1 MIRQGVDLANLSIE
15 HLGLFASPTRALRLS
30 TIHAAKGR
38 EYAAICIIG
47 MRTGSFPHYK
57 TTDLLSEKRQ
67 FYVAITRA
75 ERFLMYV
82 AERDRWNNPPSPFLG
97 PSGIDFLQNS

>member
-1 MIRQGVDLANLSIE
+1 MARQKVDVTNLSID

-38 EYAAICIIG
+38 EYAAVCIIG
-47 MRTGSFPHYK
+47 MRTGSFPYYN
-57 TTDLLSEKRQ
+57 TTDIAAEKRQ

-82 AERDRWNNPPSPFLG
+82 AERDRWGNPPSPFLG
-97 PSGIDFLQNS
+97 HDGINILN